1 MTWATRLAGALGLM
15 AAFVSPAFAQAANRN
30 WYDLNDRALAKFDFD
45 GIALPTN
52 LEQFHEQFP
61 AAQRDPQRAEQ
72 ELGLACYVVSDLKGV
87 DTARFSFCDGTLYQF
102 EAVYAPQRIAS
113 LGGMQQLLAGLI
125 DRWGP
130 VDHAG
135 ESRWTWQRPVYHR
148 RADLYA
154 RSGGAQ
160 LTITDTTKIP
170 VITRRT
176 SLLEQEHGEP
186 RDR

>member
-1 MTWATRLAGALGLM
+1 LTAACLSA
-15 AAFVSPAFAQAANRN
+15 AAFSQQPNRN
-30 WYDLNDRALAKFDFD
+30 WYDLNDRALSKLDFD

-52 LEQFHEQFP
+52 LEQFQEQFP
-61 AAQRDPQRAEQ
+61 AAKRDQQRVDR
-72 ELGLACYVVSDLKGV
+72 ELGLECYVVDDLKGL
-87 DTARFSFCDGTLYQF
+87 DSARFYFCDGTLYQF
-102 EAVYAPQRIAS
+102 EAVYEPQRITA
-113 LGGMQQLLAGLI
+113 LGGMQQLLAGFI

-154 RSGGAQ
+154 RASGAQ

-176 SLLEQEHGEP
+176 SRLEEERDVD